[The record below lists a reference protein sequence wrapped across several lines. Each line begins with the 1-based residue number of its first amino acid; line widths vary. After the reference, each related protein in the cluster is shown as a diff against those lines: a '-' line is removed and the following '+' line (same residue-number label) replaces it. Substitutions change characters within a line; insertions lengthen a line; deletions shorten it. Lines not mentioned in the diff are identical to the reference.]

1 MTATGPAYLRR
12 VPAHR
17 GPRLVLEP
25 RLGAP
30 HTENRE
36 AVRTWLE
43 GRPRPWAIDL
53 FCGAGG
59 LSLGIEQ
66 SGFSVVAAAD
76 SDPVSI
82 ETHASN
88 IESLTWTG
96 DLSNPAEFIQKLD
109 EWGIDSVDLL
119 AGGPPCQP
127 FSRAGTSKIGSLVR
141 MGSRPAY
148 DERADLW
155 RSFFSIVDRLNP
167 RAVLFENV
175 PDFARAQGGALL
187 IALREELQQRG
198 YSFHPKV
205 LEAWKFRVPQYRS
218 RLFVVGLA
226 TGVEFEWP
234 KPRRKLTTVGDA
246 IGDLPVILGGNRNE
260 IQHYEGPPAST
271 FAKSLRRGLR
281 GQESK
286 IIRDHITR
294 AVRPDDALIFEIMKP
309 GDTYLDVPE
318 HLRRYRSDIFD
329 DKYLRMSFDGLSRTI
344 TAHIAKDGYWY
355 IHPREDRTLSI
366 REAARI
372 QTFPDWFRFAGSP
385 SNRYKQIGNAVP
397 PMFANAMAL
406 SVRNALEFVPT
417 NGEAKNYLA
426 RPRCESTFRDDL
438 IAWFRRERRNFP
450 WRCLGLN
457 PWQILMV
464 EMCLHR
470 TKAEQVAQV
479 ADRLLTLG
487 RTPDSFLENYDLLR
501 PSLETLG
508 LRWRFDNLVAAA
520 RFVEERLDGR
530 VPDNWQDLIA
540 IPGVGDYIASAVLCF
555 AHNRSSVLVDTN
567 TERISRRLLGEDS
580 KQPDWR
586 LRLALHELAGP
597 QGADVEWNQALLDLG
612 ALTCRSRAPKCGD
625 CPVRPHCIT
634 GIEKSTGR
642 HVGRNGGQ
650 RYGSAHPVPRG

>member
-1 MTATGPAYLRR
+1 MMMATGPVYLRR
-12 VPAHR
+12 VPVHR

-76 SDPVSI
+76 SDPESI

-155 RSFFSIVDRLNP
+155 KSFFSIVDRLNP

-226 TGVEFEWP
+226 TE
-234 KPRRKLTTVGDA
+234 LS
-246 IGDLPVILGGNRNE
+246 LS
-260 IQHYEGPPAST
+260 GPSPGAS
-271 FAKSLRRGLR
+271 
-281 GQESK
+281 
-286 IIRDHITR
+286 
-294 AVRPDDALIFEIMKP
+294 
-309 GDTYLDVPE
+309 
-318 HLRRYRSDIFD
+318 
-329 DKYLRMSFDGLSRTI
+329 
-344 TAHIAKDGYWY
+344 
-355 IHPREDRTLSI
+355 
-366 REAARI
+366 
-372 QTFPDWFRFAGSP
+372 
-385 SNRYKQIGNAVP
+385 
-397 PMFANAMAL
+397 
-406 SVRNALEFVPT
+406 
-417 NGEAKNYLA
+417 
-426 RPRCESTFRDDL
+426 
-438 IAWFRRERRNFP
+438 
-450 WRCLGLN
+450 
-457 PWQILMV
+457 
-464 EMCLHR
+464 
-470 TKAEQVAQV
+470 
-479 ADRLLTLG
+479 
-487 RTPDSFLENYDLLR
+487 
-501 PSLETLG
+501 
-508 LRWRFDNLVAAA
+508 
-520 RFVEERLDGR
+520 
-530 VPDNWQDLIA
+530 
-540 IPGVGDYIASAVLCF
+540 
-555 AHNRSSVLVDTN
+555 
-567 TERISRRLLGEDS
+567 
-580 KQPDWR
+580 
-586 LRLALHELAGP
+586 
-597 QGADVEWNQALLDLG
+597 
-612 ALTCRSRAPKCGD
+612 
-625 CPVRPHCIT
+625 
-634 GIEKSTGR
+634 
-642 HVGRNGGQ
+642 
-650 RYGSAHPVPRG
+650 